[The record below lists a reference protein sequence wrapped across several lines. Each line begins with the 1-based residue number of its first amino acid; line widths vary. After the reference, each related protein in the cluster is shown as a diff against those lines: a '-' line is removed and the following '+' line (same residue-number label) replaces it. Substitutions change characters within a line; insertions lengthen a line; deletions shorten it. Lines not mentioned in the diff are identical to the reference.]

1 MESTQR
7 LPDETDA
14 QWLAYCCYRDLGI
27 ARTPRL
33 AYEKYLG
40 ARGQSEA
47 AKSNDRKISVAGSFA
62 AWKNRFHWDERT
74 REWDL
79 GEELRQRSLQRSI
92 DDQKYQGDL
101 EQFRQSQM
109 TSGRI
114 GVKTAIAF
122 LFSQAQYWPLSG
134 GYGLPT
140 CQDRSGFEGPKSVW
154 SLCLRS
160 SFPSC
165 SPVHWMLTGHVHYI
179 CPSVHCTAIGRVEIS
194 QLARMFRLTRSVF
207 DSRDPMSQ
215 YICSPLRTSVSQ
227 PSIRQ
232 VRSNESLG

>member
-7 LPDETDA
+7 LPEETDA

-40 ARGQSEA
+40 VRGQSEA
-47 AKSNDRKISVAGSFA
+47 SKSIDRKITVAGSFA

-79 GEELRQRSLQRSI
+79 GEELRQRFLQRSI
-92 DDQKYQGDL
+92 DDQKYQADL

-114 GVKTAIAF
+114 GVKTAITLKQELLIFVEKKPAINTWAEA
-122 LFSQAQYWPLSG
+122 LAVARILST
-134 GYGLPT
+134 LEIVAAE
-140 CQDRSGFEGPKSVW
+140 QWAKSLHVDRLLEQ
-154 SLCLRS
+154 
-160 SFPSC
+160 
-165 SPVHWMLTGHVHYI
+165 M
-179 CPSVHCTAIGRVEIS
+179 
-194 QLARMFRLTRSVF
+194 
-207 DSRDPMSQ
+207 
-215 YICSPLRTSVSQ
+215 
-227 PSIRQ
+227 
-232 VRSNESLG
+232 SNEEQYQD